1 MRADPLKLQTRFTLA
16 VTGVVLLVAAL
27 AGLIVVQRID
37 HRDRAALDR
46 ALATRADTIS
56 VAAAKSGAL
65 NTDGSYVIRL
75 IDRDRLARQ
84 VGSKAAFPL
93 ITRTGYATVTAG
105 GKQWRS
111 LVRPLV
117 SGAVLQVL
125 QSLDDVQQRRA
136 ANART
141 VAVVALIAVLLV
153 AAAVWFVAGLL
164 LQPLDRLR
172 AGAAALRADDPEQRL
187 PAVTGPPE
195 VADLAVTLNAL
206 LDRLQA
212 DTVAADR
219 FAAVAGPGLRTPLI
233 DLGAGLETLLRDPG
247 LPVSQRHLILA
258 GMADEYR
265 RITALLDE
273 AERDAG
279 RHAS

>member
-1 MRADPLKLQTRFTLA
+1 MKLQARFTLA
-16 VTGVVLLVAAL
+16 VTAVVALVITL

-37 HRDRAALDR
+37 HRDRADLDR
-46 ALATRADTIS
+46 LLATRADAIS
-56 VAAAKSGAL
+56 AAAARTGTLDA
-65 NTDGSYVIRL
+65 DGGYVIRL
-75 IDRDRLARQ
+75 VDRDRLEKQ
-84 VGSKAAFPL
+84 VGSTVAFPL
-93 ITRTGYATVTAG
+93 TTRTGYATISAG
-105 GKQWRS
+105 GGQWRS

-125 QSLDDVQQRRA
+125 QSLDDVRQRRA

-141 VAVVALIAVLLV
+141 VAVVGLISVLLA

-164 LQPLDRLR
+164 LQPLHRLR
-172 AGAAALRADDPEQRL
+172 AGAAALRSDDPEQRL
-187 PAVTGPPE
+187 PAEPGPPE

-212 DTVAADR
+212 DAVAADR
-219 FAAVAGPGLRTPLI
+219 FAAVAGPGLRAPLI
-233 DLGAGLETLLRDPG
+233 DLGTGLETLLRDPG
-247 LPVSQRHLILA
+247 LPVTQRHLILA
-258 GMADEYR
+258 GMADDYR

-279 RHAS
+279 RSRS